1 MNDRLSLPPE
11 VRARITVGPYTG
23 FAVHLPLTS
32 SLEEERFAR
41 DIEFRADGD
50 SFGIA
55 GYASTFDTPYNV
67 AGGPDNGGWSEVVVR
82 GAYDKALTERD
93 DVRLL
98 NNHSGFPLARTKSGT
113 LVLRSDKI
121 GLYSAADSLDLRNPA
136 AQELRSALERGDV
149 DEMSFAFRVTRQAW
163 SKDYS
168 ERVIQEV
175 RLFDV
180 SVVTYP
186 ANPATAVQVVRNDD
200 EILAPVQAPGMPL
213 GLAKALR
220 IA

>member
-11 VRARITVGPYTG
+11 VRQRLTIAPRTG
-23 FAVHLPLTS
+23 FVVNLPLTS

-41 DIEFRADGD
+41 DIEFRADGET
-50 SFGIA
+50 FGIH
-55 GYASTFDTPYNV
+55 GYASTFDTPYSV
-67 AGGPDNGGWSEVVVR
+67 AGGPDNGGWSEVVAR
-82 GAYDKALTERD
+82 GAYDKALKERD

-121 GLYSAADSLDLRNPA
+121 GLFAEAPSLDLRNPA

-149 DEMSFAFRVTRQAW
+149 DEMSFAFRVTRQSW
-163 SKDYS
+163 SKDYT

-180 SVVTYP
+180 SAVTYP
-186 ANPATAVQVVRNDD
+186 ANPATAVQVVRSDD
-200 EILAPVQAPGMPL
+200 PIIAPVQAPGMPL

>member
-1 MNDRLSLPPE
+1 MNDRLALPPE
-11 VRARITVGPYTG
+11 VRQRLTIAPQTG
-23 FAVHLPLTS
+23 FVVNLPLTS

-41 DIEFRADGD
+41 GIEFRADDGT
-50 SFGIA
+50 FAIH
-55 GYASTFDTPYNV
+55 GYASTFDTPYPI
-67 AGGPDNGGWSEVVVR
+67 AGGPERGGWSEVVAR
-82 GAYDKALTERD
+82 GAYDKALSERD

-113 LVLRSDKI
+113 LLLRADSV
-121 GLYSAADSLDLRNPA
+121 GLFTDAPSLDLRNPA

-149 DEMSFAFRVTRQAW
+149 DEMSFAFRVTRQSWNA
-163 SKDYS
+163 DYT

-186 ANPATAVQVVRNDD
+186 ANPATAVQVVRDGSP
-200 EILAPVQAPGMPL
+200 IPTPAQAPGMPL